1 MEKYVRKCNIYAKL
15 KTKTP
20 IFRTTAGYYK
30 QHVGKA
36 GLKQKLTDYTEQ
48 KIALQDDHEN
58 GWESWEYDSGMVR
71 SDKNGATFFYTT
83 LTDLIGYIQS
93 RDQSWTRD
101 NAENWLI
108 IITDAHKFDDDPWSR
123 ITNFTVF

>member
-1 MEKYVRKCNIYAKL
+1 
-15 KTKTP
+15 
-20 IFRTTAGYYK
+20 
-30 QHVGKA
+30 
-36 GLKQKLTDYTEQ
+36 
-48 KIALQDDHEN
+48 
-58 GWESWEYDSGMVR
+58 MVR

-123 ITNFTVF
+123 INNFNL